1 MIQSNVV
8 NVVIEVPSRAGLFEA
23 VATGH
28 GFNDGNKRTAVILT
42 DLLLSESGRV
52 LESIGEEDLDKAVEE
67 FAVEVV
73 NHEHGFDQIVAWFKA
88 RIRLERPNE

>member
-42 DLLLSESGRV
+42 DLLLSESGHV
-52 LESIGEEDLDKAVEE
+52 LE
-67 FAVEVV
+67 F
-73 NHEHGFDQIVAWFKA
+73 H
-88 RIRLERPNE
+88 R